1 MAVISH
7 GLILALLPHG
17 WIHHSPT
24 DSSMDFDKSPSDFG
38 EPGLSDSPSLH
49 SASQY
54 PVSFYFSFFAF
65 HAYDGTTDSLSSC
78 PSAYI
83 YRIPDVFCFPVRF
96 CSAIADH

>member
-38 EPGLSDSPSLH
+38 EPKKLQYDDNVNESHINTAVFMNDRIY
-49 SASQY
+49 SAAALAPAVLPLYS
-54 PVSFYFSFFAF
+54 
-65 HAYDGTTDSLSSC
+65 TM
-78 PSAYI
+78 
-83 YRIPDVFCFPVRF
+83 VRQ
-96 CSAIADH
+96 

>member
-38 EPGLSDSPSLH
+38 EPL
-49 SASQY
+49 
-54 PVSFYFSFFAF
+54 FFM
-65 HAYDGTTDSLSSC
+65 GKC
-78 PSAYI
+78 GKE
-83 YRIPDVFCFPVRF
+83 V
-96 CSAIADH
+96 

>member
-38 EPGLSDSPSLH
+38 EPNLIILESDVKNNFYLCYLCSL
-49 SASQY
+49 Y
-54 PVSFYFSFFAF
+54 
-65 HAYDGTTDSLSSC
+65 
-78 PSAYI
+78 
-83 YRIPDVFCFPVRF
+83 
-96 CSAIADH
+96 

>member
-38 EPGLSDSPSLH
+38 EPKKTAPEGADAAFQIYLSM
-49 SASQY
+49 
-54 PVSFYFSFFAF
+54 
-65 HAYDGTTDSLSSC
+65 
-78 PSAYI
+78 
-83 YRIPDVFCFPVRF
+83 VR
-96 CSAIADH
+96 

>member
-38 EPGLSDSPSLH
+38 EPRDMDP
-49 SASQY
+49 QY
-54 PVSFYFSFFAF
+54 PKVTKEREAEFAR
-65 HAYDGTTDSLSSC
+65 
-78 PSAYI
+78 
-83 YRIPDVFCFPVRF
+83 YRKELEQEI
-96 CSAIADH
+96 

>member
-38 EPGLSDSPSLH
+38 EPILFLFVGENV
-49 SASQY
+49 AY
-54 PVSFYFSFFAF
+54 CFSIV
-65 HAYDGTTDSLSSC
+65 HQEL
-78 PSAYI
+78 
-83 YRIPDVFCFPVRF
+83 
-96 CSAIADH
+96 

>member
-38 EPGLSDSPSLH
+38 EPNPATEAGILVFF
-49 SASQY
+49 SA
-54 PVSFYFSFFAF
+54 
-65 HAYDGTTDSLSSC
+65 
-78 PSAYI
+78 
-83 YRIPDVFCFPVRF
+83 
-96 CSAIADH
+96 

>member
-38 EPGLSDSPSLH
+38 EPNGFTYQAFDGLLLTKAEVCQALLCSLH
-49 SASQY
+49 
-54 PVSFYFSFFAF
+54 
-65 HAYDGTTDSLSSC
+65 
-78 PSAYI
+78 
-83 YRIPDVFCFPVRF
+83 
-96 CSAIADH
+96 

>member
-38 EPGLSDSPSLH
+38 EPTS
-49 SASQY
+49 
-54 PVSFYFSFFAF
+54 F
-65 HAYDGTTDSLSSC
+65 HALMDKLN
-78 PSAYI
+78 PA
-83 YRIPDVFCFPVRF
+83 
-96 CSAIADH
+96 

>member
-38 EPGLSDSPSLH
+38 EPKK
-49 SASQY
+49 
-54 PVSFYFSFFAF
+54 
-65 HAYDGTTDSLSSC
+65 SS
-78 PSAYI
+78 
-83 YRIPDVFCFPVRF
+83 FPVLNNLPF
-96 CSAIADH
+96 NNTDFLKMS

>member
-38 EPGLSDSPSLH
+38 EPAVIPITQLMFLVNIVVRLLWQPGRNT
-49 SASQY
+49 SAN
-54 PVSFYFSFFAF
+54 PK
-65 HAYDGTTDSLSSC
+65 AYTICRTQVL
-78 PSAYI
+78 
-83 YRIPDVFCFPVRF
+83 
-96 CSAIADH
+96 

>member
-38 EPGLSDSPSLH
+38 EPIVIVDDSISPLC
-49 SASQY
+49 Y
-54 PVSFYFSFFAF
+54 LIVIIIKVY
-65 HAYDGTTDSLSSC
+65 
-78 PSAYI
+78 
-83 YRIPDVFCFPVRF
+83 
-96 CSAIADH
+96 

>member
-38 EPGLSDSPSLH
+38 EPKIRNK
-49 SASQY
+49 
-54 PVSFYFSFFAF
+54 F
-65 HAYDGTTDSLSSC
+65 
-78 PSAYI
+78 
-83 YRIPDVFCFPVRF
+83 RI
-96 CSAIADH
+96 DHGAREQN